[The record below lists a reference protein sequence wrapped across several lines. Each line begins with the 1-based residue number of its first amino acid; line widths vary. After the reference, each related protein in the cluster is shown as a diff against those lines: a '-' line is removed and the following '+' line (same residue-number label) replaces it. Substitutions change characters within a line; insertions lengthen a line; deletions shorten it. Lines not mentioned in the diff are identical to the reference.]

1 MYVYEYARL
10 IWNVHV
16 YIDIRIGTNTY
27 IYI

>member
-10 IWNVHV
+10 IWNGNV